1 MFSIGG
7 SEILVL
13 GILALLLFGNKN
25 LPENMKK
32 MVKGLNEVKKVA
44 HDAQRSWHDIRD
56 DVTRQIM
63 ADDAATKARE
73 ELAEVRRALSAPVQG
88 QAPLERDDG
97 ASLIAQAEEGSQRGL
112 QPLAEETL
120 VAAARAGHEPEPE
133 TATPGMDVGPGAEGS
148 EGRRPGSEGL
158 S

>member
-88 QAPLERDDG
+88 QAPLERDEG
-97 ASLIAQAEEGSQRGL
+97 AAVLAQAEEGSQRGL
-112 QPLAEETL
+112 QPLAEDTL
-120 VAAARAGHEPEPE
+120 IAERAEHEPEPE
-133 TATPGMDVGPGAEGS
+133 TTAPDMDVGPGAEGS
-148 EGRRPGSEGL
+148 EGRRPGSEGP